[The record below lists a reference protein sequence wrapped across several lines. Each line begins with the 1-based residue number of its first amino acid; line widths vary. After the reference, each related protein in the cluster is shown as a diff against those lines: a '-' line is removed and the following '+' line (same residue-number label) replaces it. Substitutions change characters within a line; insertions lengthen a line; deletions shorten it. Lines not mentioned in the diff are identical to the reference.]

1 MLKDKIKE
9 YITNKEINIPESDWT
24 QLKKEFSKDDIIL
37 ALATLIAEEEIQMSL
52 TKISLEEAL
61 LAEKRIV

>member
-24 QLKKEFSKDDIIL
+24 QLKKNFLKTIL
-37 ALATLIAEEEIQMSL
+37 F
-52 TKISLEEAL
+52 
-61 LAEKRIV
+61 